1 MLHKVQVRPPA
12 RLRRCSLH
20 QFLPRPII
28 SKNSETHRGVIDV
41 SDEQQIRA
49 TIQTYFD
56 CMYDSSADKTHTAF
70 HPNARITG
78 YLEDGLH
85 EMTVSDFAD
94 FVASQQPSAREKGE
108 PARLEVLSLDIAG
121 NTAVAKVRDDYLGM
135 TFMDTLSFLKTDSG
149 WSIYNKLFHV
159 EGPSG

>member
-1 MLHKVQVRPPA
+1 M
-12 RLRRCSLH
+12 
-20 QFLPRPII
+20 
-28 SKNSETHRGVIDV
+28 
-41 SDEQQIRA
+41 SDEQQIRE

-56 CMYDSSADKTHTAF
+56 CMYDSSAEKTHAAF

-85 EMTVSDFAD
+85 EMTVGEFAD

-108 PARLEVLSLDIAG
+108 PARLDVVSLDIAG
-121 NTAVAKVRDDYLGM
+121 NTAVAQVRDDYLGM
-135 TFMDTLSFLKTDSG
+135 TFLDTLSFLKTDAG
-149 WSIYNKLFHV
+149 WAIYNKLFHV